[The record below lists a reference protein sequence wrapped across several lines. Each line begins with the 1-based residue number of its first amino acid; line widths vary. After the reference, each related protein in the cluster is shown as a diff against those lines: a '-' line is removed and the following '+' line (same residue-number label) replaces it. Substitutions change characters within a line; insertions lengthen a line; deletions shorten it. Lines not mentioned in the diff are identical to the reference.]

1 MASSVCWNVQ
11 NIEEGREE
19 MKSYFARMD
28 DIGKPLRPAQ
38 IERMQANVAQAE
50 SVMKEI
56 DAEVERI
63 KNFGIPAEKVH
74 ERGEMTVWDRIEY
87 IVDPGTFC
95 PLHTIFDPENEE
107 SGSTGVVDGLARIAG
122 KWCVLIGFNNKW
134 IAGAWIAGQAENNL
148 RVTDLA
154 KIMNLPLVWLVNCSG
169 VKLPEQEKVY
179 ANRRGQGT
187 CFFRHAELEQMGI
200 PVLAGI
206 YGTNPAGGGYQGIS
220 PTILLAHNKANIAVG
235 GGGIVSGMSPKG
247 YFDEE
252 SAEELIAA
260 TRHFKAVP
268 PGSVKVHYDS
278 TGFFT
283 AVFEKE
289 TEVLDA
295 LKGYMADMPAYNPR
309 FFRVA
314 PPAEPKYAPT
324 EIASIVP
331 VNPKAGYDFD
341 NVLARLVDNSEH
353 MEFRPGYGP
362 EVYTGLVKVDGF
374 LMGVIGNRHGL
385 LPNYPEYTN
394 EYIGVGGKLYR
405 QGLIKMNE
413 FVTQCGR
420 DRVPIVWL
428 QDTSGIDVGDTAEKA
443 ELLGLGQSLIYSIEQ
458 TNLPMM
464 LVVLRK
470 GTAAAHYVMG
480 GPTANN
486 NNAFTLGTPAT
497 EINVMHGETA
507 AAASYARRLVKE
519 KDAGKPLGPVIDK
532 MNEMVRHYEETSKP
546 IYCAKKGFVDEVV
559 RFGEIRRYM
568 TAFAGGIYQNPR
580 SICPHHHM
588 LLPRMIRSQVV
599 TGLERPA

>member
-1 MASSVCWNVQ
+1 
-11 NIEEGREE
+11 
-19 MKSYFARMD
+19 MKSYFAKMD

-38 IERMQANVAQAE
+38 IERMQANVVQAE
-50 SVMKEI
+50 STMKEI

-63 KNFGIPAEKVH
+63 KNYGIPAEKVH

-220 PTILLAHNKANIAVG
+220 PTILLAHKKANIAVG

-314 PPAEPKYAPT
+314 PPAEPKYAPM
-324 EIASIVP
+324 EIASIIP

-341 NVLARLVDNSEH
+341 NVLARLADNSEH
-353 MEFRPGYGP
+353 LEFRPSYGP

-374 LMGVIGNRHGL
+374 LLGVIGNRHGL

-532 MNEMVRHYEETSKP
+532 MNEMVRHYEETSRP

-568 TAFAGGIYQNPR
+568 VAFAGGIYQNPR

-588 LLPRMIRSQVV
+588 LLPRLIRSQVV
-599 TGLERPA
+599 KGLERPV

>member
-1 MASSVCWNVQ
+1 M
-11 NIEEGREE
+11 RP
-19 MKSYFARMD
+19 YFEKMD

-38 IERMQANVAQAE
+38 LERMQASVAQAE
-50 SVMKEI
+50 SVMQEI

-63 KNFGIPAEKVH
+63 KNVGIPVEKVH

-220 PTILLAHNKANIAVG
+220 PTILLAHKKANIAVG

-268 PGSVKVHYDS
+268 PGSVKIHYDS

-289 TEVLDA
+289 TQVLDA
-295 LKGYMADMPAYNPR
+295 LKGYMAEMPAYNPR

-314 PPAEPKYAPT
+314 SPAEPKFPPA
-324 EIASIVP
+324 EIASLIP
-331 VNPKAGYDFD
+331 MNPKAGYDFD

-374 LMGVIGNRHGL
+374 LMGMIGNRHGL
-385 LPNYPEYTN
+385 LANYPEYTN

-420 DRVPIVWL
+420 DCVPIIWL

-458 TNLPMM
+458 TTLPMM

-519 KDAGKPLGPVIDK
+519 KDAGKPLGPVIAK

-546 IYCAKKGFVDEVV
+546 IYCAKKGFVDEVI

-568 TAFAGGIYQNPR
+568 AAFADGVYQNPR

-588 LLPRMIRSQVV
+588 MLPRMIRSQIVK
-599 TGLERPA
+599 GLDRPV

>member
-1 MASSVCWNVQ
+1 M
-11 NIEEGREE
+11 RP
-19 MKSYFARMD
+19 YFERMD

-38 IERMQANVAQAE
+38 FERMQANVVQAE
-50 SVMKEI
+50 AVMKKI

-63 KNFGIPAEKVH
+63 KNVGIPAEKIR

-87 IVDPGTFC
+87 VVDPGTFC

-122 KWCVLIGFNNKW
+122 RWCVLIGFNNKW

-154 KIMNLPLVWLVNCSG
+154 KLMNLPLVWLVNCSG

-179 ANRRGQGT
+179 ANRRGQGA

-220 PTILLAHNKANIAVG
+220 PTILLAHKNCNIAVG

-247 YFDEE
+247 SFDEE
-252 SAEELIAA
+252 GAEELIKA

-278 TGFFT
+278 TGFFR
-283 AVFEKE
+283 AVFETE
-289 TEVLDA
+289 TQVLDA
-295 LKGYMADMPAYNPR
+295 LKECMTDIPAYNPR

-314 PPAEPKYAPT
+314 EPAAPKYSPA

-331 VNPKAGYDFD
+331 LNQKAGYDFD
-341 NVLARLVDNSEH
+341 NVLARLVDNSEQ
-353 MEFRPGYGP
+353 MEFRPQYGP

-374 LMGVIGNRHGL
+374 LLGVIGNRQGL

-413 FVTQCGR
+413 FVTLCGR
-420 DRVPIVWL
+420 DRVPILWF

-458 TNLPMM
+458 THLPMM

-497 EINVMHGETA
+497 EIYVMHGETA

-519 KDAGKPLGPVIDK
+519 KDAGRPLGPVIDK
-532 MNEMVRHYEETSKP
+532 MNEMVKHYEETSEP
-546 IYCAKKGFVDEVV
+546 LYCAKKGFVDEVV
-559 RFGEIRRYM
+559 RFEEIRRYM
-568 TAFAGGIYQNPR
+568 MAFANGVYQNPR

-599 TGLERPA
+599 TGLDRPV

>member
-1 MASSVCWNVQ
+1 
-11 NIEEGREE
+11 
-19 MKSYFARMD
+19 
-28 DIGKPLRPAQ
+28 
-38 IERMQANVAQAE
+38 MQASVAQAE
-50 SVMKEI
+50 SVMQEI

-63 KNFGIPAEKVH
+63 KNVGIPVEKVH

-220 PTILLAHNKANIAVG
+220 PTILLAHKKANIAVG

-268 PGSVKVHYDS
+268 PGSVKIHYDS

-289 TEVLDA
+289 TQVLDA
-295 LKGYMADMPAYNPR
+295 LKGYMAEMPAYNPR

-314 PPAEPKYAPT
+314 SPAEPKFPPA
-324 EIASIVP
+324 EIASLIP
-331 VNPKAGYDFD
+331 MNPKAGYDFD

-374 LMGVIGNRHGL
+374 LMGMIGNRHGL
-385 LPNYPEYTN
+385 LANYPEYTN

-420 DRVPIVWL
+420 DCVPIIWL

-458 TNLPMM
+458 TTLPMM

-519 KDAGKPLGPVIDK
+519 KDAGKPLGPVIAK
-532 MNEMVRHYEETSKP
+532 MNEMVKHYEETSKP
-546 IYCAKKGFVDEVV
+546 IYCAKKGFVDEVI

-568 TAFAGGIYQNPR
+568 AAFADGVYQNPR

-588 LLPRMIRSQVV
+588 MLPRMIRSQIVK
-599 TGLERPA
+599 GLDRPV

>member
-1 MASSVCWNVQ
+1 
-11 NIEEGREE
+11 
-19 MKSYFARMD
+19 MKPYFAKMD

-38 IERMQANVAQAE
+38 IERMRENAAQAE
-50 SVMKEI
+50 SVMKEV

-63 KNFGIPAEKVH
+63 KAFGIPAEKIH

-87 IVDPGTFC
+87 VVDPGTFC

-220 PTILLAHNKANIAVG
+220 PTILLAHKKANIAVG

-283 AVFEKE
+283 AVFEEE

-295 LKGYMADMPAYNPR
+295 LKGYMAEMPAYNPR

-314 PPAEPKYAPT
+314 VPAEPKYAPA

-331 VNPKAGYDFD
+331 LNPKAGYDFD
-341 NVLARLVDNSEH
+341 NMLARLVDNSEH
-353 MEFRPGYGP
+353 LEFRPGYGP

-420 DRVPIVWL
+420 DRVPILWL

-458 TNLPMM
+458 THLPMM

-532 MNEMVRHYEETSKP
+532 MNEMVKHYEETSKP

-559 RFGEIRRYM
+559 RFAEIRRYLV
-568 TAFAGGIYQNPR
+568 AFADGVYQNPR

-588 LLPRMIRSQVV
+588 LLPRLIRSQIV
-599 TGLERPA
+599 TGLKRPV

>member
-1 MASSVCWNVQ
+1 
-11 NIEEGREE
+11 
-19 MKSYFARMD
+19 MKSYFAKMD

-38 IERMQANVAQAE
+38 LERMQANAAQAE

-63 KNFGIPAEKVH
+63 KNYGISAEKVH

-220 PTILLAHNKANIAVG
+220 PTILLAHKKANIAVG

-314 PPAEPKYAPT
+314 PPAEPKYSPQ

-341 NVLARLVDNSEH
+341 NVLARLTDNSEH

-374 LMGVIGNRHGL
+374 LLGVIGNRHGL

-443 ELLGLGQSLIYSIEQ
+443 ELLGLGQSLIH
-458 TNLPMM
+458 T
-464 LVVLRK
+464 
-470 GTAAAHYVMG
+470 G
-480 GPTANN
+480 
-486 NNAFTLGTPAT
+486 
-497 EINVMHGETA
+497 
-507 AAASYARRLVKE
+507 
-519 KDAGKPLGPVIDK
+519 DAGDGDQ
-532 MNEMVRHYEETSKP
+532 RD
-546 IYCAKKGFVDEVV
+546 A
-559 RFGEIRRYM
+559 R
-568 TAFAGGIYQNPR
+568 
-580 SICPHHHM
+580 
-588 LLPRMIRSQVV
+588 
-599 TGLERPA
+599 

>member
-1 MASSVCWNVQ
+1 
-11 NIEEGREE
+11 
-19 MKSYFARMD
+19 MKPYFAKMD

-38 IERMQANVAQAE
+38 LERMKANVAQAE

-220 PTILLAHNKANIAVG
+220 PTILLAHKKANIAVG

-268 PGSVKVHYDS
+268 PGSVKIHYDS

-289 TEVLDA
+289 TQVLDA
-295 LKGYMADMPAYNPR
+295 LKGYMAEMPAYNPR

-314 PPAEPKYAPT
+314 PPAEPKYSPM
-324 EIASIVP
+324 EIASIIP

-374 LMGVIGNRHGL
+374 LLGVIGNRHGL

-420 DRVPIVWL
+420 DRVPILWF

-568 TAFAGGIYQNPR
+568 VAFAGGIYQNPR

-588 LLPRMIRSQVV
+588 LLPRLIRSQVV
-599 TGLERPA
+599 KGLERPS

>member
-1 MASSVCWNVQ
+1 
-11 NIEEGREE
+11 
-19 MKSYFARMD
+19 MKPYFEKMD
-28 DIGKPLRPAQ
+28 DLGKPLRPAQ
-38 IERMQANVAQAE
+38 LERM
-50 SVMKEI
+50 KENRTRI
-56 DAEVERI
+56 EEMMALVDAETDRI
-63 KNFGIPAEKVH
+63 RNVGVPDEKLH
-74 ERGEMTVWDRIEY
+74 KRGQLTVWERIEY
-87 IVDPGTFC
+87 LVDPGTFC
-95 PLHTIFDPENEE
+95 PLHTIFDPDREE

-148 RVTDLA
+148 RVTDIA

-200 PVLAGI
+200 PVIAGI

-220 PTILLAHNKANIAVG
+220 PTILFAHKDANIAVG
-235 GGGIVSGMSPKG
+235 GGGIVGGMSPKG

-252 SAEELIAA
+252 GAEALIEA
-260 TRHFKAVP
+260 TRHFKAEP
-268 PGSVKVHYDS
+268 PGSVKVHYDH

-283 AVFEKE
+283 AVFEE
-289 TEVLDA
+289 EQQVLDA
-295 LKGYMADMPAYNPR
+295 IKEYMADMPAYNPR

-314 PPAEPKYAPT
+314 EPAQPKFDPG

-331 VNPKAGYDFD
+331 MNQKAAYDFD
-341 NVLARLVDNSEH
+341 NMLARLIDNSEH
-353 MEFRPGYGP
+353 LEFRPGYGP
-362 EVYTGLVKVDGF
+362 EVYTGLVKLDGY
-374 LMGVIGNRHGL
+374 LLGVIGNRQGL
-385 LPNYPEYTN
+385 LPDYPEYTN

-413 FVTQCGR
+413 FVTLCGR
-420 DRVPIVWL
+420 DRVPLIWF

-458 TNLPMM
+458 TDIPMM

-486 NNAFTLGTPAT
+486 NNAFTLGTAAT
-497 EINVMHGETA
+497 EIAVMHGETA
-507 AAASYARRLVKE
+507 AAASYSRRLVKE
-519 KDAGKPLGPVIDK
+519 KDAGRPLGPVIDK
-532 MNEMVRHYEETSKP
+532 MNEMVRHYQETSQP
-546 IYCAKKGFVDEVV
+546 IFCAREGFVDEVV
-559 RFGEIRRYM
+559 RFEAMRTYLV
-568 TAFAGGIYQNPR
+568 AFANGVYQNPR
-580 SICPHHHM
+580 SICPKHHM
-588 LLPRMIRSQVV
+588 LLPRIIRSQRVK
-599 TGLERPA
+599 GLDRPGKDE

>member
-1 MASSVCWNVQ
+1 
-11 NIEEGREE
+11 
-19 MKSYFARMD
+19 MD
-28 DIGKPLRPAQ
+28 EIGKALRPAHL
-38 IERMQANVAQAE
+38 ERMKANVAQAE
-50 SVMKEI
+50 AIMKEI

-95 PLHTIFDPENEE
+95 PLHTIFDPDSEE

-206 YGTNPAGGGYQGIS
+206 YGTNPAGGGYQGVS
-220 PTILLAHNKANIAVG
+220 PTILLAHKKANIAVG

-268 PGSVKVHYDS
+268 PGSVKIHYDS

-289 TEVLDA
+289 KEVLDA
-295 LKGYMADMPAYNPR
+295 LKGYMAEMPAYNPR
-309 FFRVA
+309 FFRVS
-314 PPAEPKYAPT
+314 PPAEPKYAPE
-324 EIASIVP
+324 EIVSIIP
-331 VNPKAGYDFD
+331 VNPKAGYDFES
-341 NVLARLVDNSEH
+341 VLARLADNSEH

-374 LMGVIGNRHGL
+374 LLGVIGNRHGL

-413 FVTQCGR
+413 FVTQFGR
-420 DRVPIVWL
+420 DRVPMVWL
-428 QDTSGIDVGDTAEKA
+428 QDTSGIDVGDTA

-458 TNLPMM
+458 TKLPMM
-464 LVVLRK
+464 LVVLRR

-486 NNAFTLGTPAT
+486 HCAFTLGTPAT

-532 MNEMVRHYEETSKP
+532 MNEMVKHYEETSKP
-546 IYCAKKGFVDEVV
+546 IYCAKKGFVDEVI

-568 TAFAGGIYQNPR
+568 VAFAGGAYQNPR

-588 LLPRMIRSQVV
+588 MLPRMIRSQIVKSIP
-599 TGLERPA
+599 RPS

>member
-1 MASSVCWNVQ
+1 
-11 NIEEGREE
+11 
-19 MKSYFARMD
+19 MKPYFTKMD

-38 IERMQANVAQAE
+38 LERMQENVAQAE
-50 SVMKEI
+50 SIMKEI

-63 KNFGIPAEKVH
+63 KNYGIPAEKVH

-87 IVDPGTFC
+87 VVDPGTFC

-107 SGSTGVVDGLARIAG
+107 SGSTGVVDGMARIAG

-220 PTILLAHNKANIAVG
+220 PTILLAHKKANIAVG

-268 PGSVKVHYDS
+268 PGSVKIHYDS

-295 LKGYMADMPAYNPR
+295 LKGYMADIPAYNPR

-314 PPAEPKYAPT
+314 PPAEPKYAPM
-324 EIASIVP
+324 EIASIIP
-331 VNPKAGYDFD
+331 VNPKAGFDFD

-374 LMGVIGNRHGL
+374 LLGVIGNRHGL

-458 TNLPMM
+458 THLPMM

-532 MNEMVRHYEETSKP
+532 MNEMVKHYEETSKP

-568 TAFAGGIYQNPR
+568 VAFAGGVYQNPR

-599 TGLERPA
+599 TGLVRPE

>member
-1 MASSVCWNVQ
+1 
-11 NIEEGREE
+11 
-19 MKSYFARMD
+19 MKPYFAKMD

-38 IERMQANVAQAE
+38 LERMKANVAQAE

-220 PTILLAHNKANIAVG
+220 PTILLAHKKANIAVG

-268 PGSVKVHYDS
+268 PGSVKIHYDS

-289 TEVLDA
+289 TQVLDA
-295 LKGYMADMPAYNPR
+295 LKGYMAEMPAYNPR

-314 PPAEPKYAPT
+314 PPAEPKYSPM
-324 EIASIVP
+324 EIASIIP

-374 LMGVIGNRHGL
+374 LLGVIGNRHGL

-420 DRVPIVWL
+420 DRVPILWF

-519 KDAGKPLGPVIDK
+519 RDAGKPLGPVIDK

-568 TAFAGGIYQNPR
+568 VAFAGGIYQNPR

-588 LLPRMIRSQVV
+588 LLPRLIRSQVV
-599 TGLERPA
+599 KGLERPS

>member
-1 MASSVCWNVQ
+1 
-11 NIEEGREE
+11 
-19 MKSYFARMD
+19 MD

-38 IERMQANVAQAE
+38 MERMRENVAQAE
-50 SVMKEI
+50 SIMKEI

-63 KNFGIPAEKVH
+63 KNFGISAEKVH

-95 PLHTIFDPENEE
+95 PLHTIFDPDNEE

-206 YGTNPAGGGYQGIS
+206 YGTNPAGGGYQGVS
-220 PTILLAHNKANIAVG
+220 PTILLAHKKANIAVG

-247 YFDEE
+247 YFDEQ

-268 PGSVKVHYDS
+268 PGSVKIHYDS

-295 LKGYMADMPAYNPR
+295 LKGYMAEMPAYNPR

-314 PPAEPKYAPT
+314 LPAEPKYSPA
-324 EIASIVP
+324 EIASIVQ

-341 NVLARLVDNSEH
+341 NVLARLADNSEH

-458 TNLPMM
+458 TKLPMM

-486 NNAFTLGTPAT
+486 HCAFTLGTPAT

-532 MNEMVRHYEETSKP
+532 MNEMVKHYEETSKP
-546 IYCAKKGFVDEVV
+546 IYCAKKGFVDEVI

-568 TAFAGGIYQNPR
+568 VAFAGGVYQNPR

-588 LLPRMIRSQVV
+588 LLPRLIRSQIV
-599 TGLERPA
+599 TGPERPS

>member
-1 MASSVCWNVQ
+1 MRQ
-11 NIEEGREE
+11 FIDEEGIEEMRP
-19 MKSYFARMD
+19 YFARMD

-38 IERMQANVAQAE
+38 RERMAENALQAE
-50 SVMKEI
+50 AIMKKI

-63 KNFGIPAEKVH
+63 KNVGIPAEKIH

-87 IVDPGTFC
+87 LTDPGTFC

-122 KWCVLIGFNNKW
+122 RWCVLIGFNNKW
-134 IAGAWIAGQAENNL
+134 MAGAWIAGQAENNL

-154 KIMNLPLVWLVNCSG
+154 KLMNLPLVWLVNCSG

-206 YGTNPAGGGYQGIS
+206 YGTNPAGGSYQGIS
-220 PTILLAHNKANIAVG
+220 PTILLAHKNCNIAVG

-247 YFDEE
+247 AFDEE
-252 SAEELIAA
+252 GAEELIKA
-260 TRHFKAVP
+260 TRHFKSVP

-278 TGFFT
+278 TGFFR
-283 AVFEKE
+283 AVFETE
-289 TEVLDA
+289 TQVLDA
-295 LKGYMADMPAYNPR
+295 LKEYMTDIPAYNPR

-314 PPAEPKYAPT
+314 APAEPKYSPA
-324 EIASIVP
+324 EIAAIVP
-331 VNPKAGYDFD
+331 LNQKAGYDFD
-341 NVLARLVDNSEH
+341 NVLARLVDNSEQL
-353 MEFRPGYGP
+353 EFRPQFGP

-374 LMGVIGNRHGL
+374 LLGVIGNRQGL

-413 FVTQCGR
+413 FVTLCGR
-420 DRVPIVWL
+420 DRVPILWF

-458 TNLPMM
+458 THLPMM

-497 EINVMHGETA
+497 EIYVMHGETA

-519 KDAGKPLGPVIDK
+519 KDAGRPLGPVIDR
-532 MNEMVRHYEETSKP
+532 MNEMVKHYAETSEP
-546 IYCAKKGFVDEVV
+546 LYCAKKGFVDEVV
-559 RFGEIRRYM
+559 RFEEIRRYM
-568 TAFAGGIYQNPR
+568 VAFANGVYQNPR

-599 TGLERPA
+599 TGLDRPV

>member
-1 MASSVCWNVQ
+1 M
-11 NIEEGREE
+11 RP
-19 MKSYFARMD
+19 YFERMD

-38 IERMQANVAQAE
+38 FERMQANVVQAE
-50 SVMKEI
+50 AVMKKI

-63 KNFGIPAEKVH
+63 KNVGIPAEKIR

-87 IVDPGTFC
+87 VVDPGTFC

-122 KWCVLIGFNNKW
+122 RWCVLIGFNNKW

-154 KIMNLPLVWLVNCSG
+154 KLMNLPLVWLVNCSG

-220 PTILLAHNKANIAVG
+220 PTILLAHKNCNIAVG

-247 YFDEE
+247 SFDEE
-252 SAEELIAA
+252 GAEELIKA

-278 TGFFT
+278 TGFFR
-283 AVFEKE
+283 AVFETE
-289 TEVLDA
+289 TQVLDA
-295 LKGYMADMPAYNPR
+295 LKECMTDIPAYNPR

-314 PPAEPKYAPT
+314 EPAAPKYSPA

-331 VNPKAGYDFD
+331 LNQKAGYDFD
-341 NVLARLVDNSEH
+341 NVLARLVDNSEQ
-353 MEFRPGYGP
+353 MEFRPQYGP

-374 LMGVIGNRHGL
+374 LLGVIGNRQGL

-413 FVTQCGR
+413 FVTLCGR
-420 DRVPIVWL
+420 DRVPILWF

-458 TNLPMM
+458 THLPMM

-497 EINVMHGETA
+497 G
-507 AAASYARRLVKE
+507 R
-519 KDAGKPLGPVIDK
+519 PLGPVIDK
-532 MNEMVRHYEETSKP
+532 MNEMVKHYEETSEP
-546 IYCAKKGFVDEVV
+546 LYCAKKGFVDEVV
-559 RFGEIRRYM
+559 RFEEIRRYM
-568 TAFAGGIYQNPR
+568 VAFTNGVYQNPR

-588 LLPRMIRSQVV
+588 MLPRMIRSQVV
-599 TGLERPA
+599 TGLDRPV

>member
-1 MASSVCWNVQ
+1 
-11 NIEEGREE
+11 
-19 MKSYFARMD
+19 MKSYFTKMD

-63 KNFGIPAEKVH
+63 KNYGIPAEKVH

-220 PTILLAHNKANIAVG
+220 PTILLAHKNANIAVG

-268 PGSVKVHYDS
+268 PGSVQVHYDS

-314 PPAEPKYAPT
+314 PPAEPKYSPM

-420 DRVPIVWL
+420 DRVPMVWL

-532 MNEMVRHYEETSKP
+532 MNEMVKHYEETSKP

-568 TAFAGGIYQNPR
+568 AAFAGGVYQNPR

-599 TGLERPA
+599 TGLERPV

>member
-1 MASSVCWNVQ
+1 
-11 NIEEGREE
+11 
-19 MKSYFARMD
+19 MD

-38 IERMQANVAQAE
+38 LERMQANVAQAE
-50 SVMKEI
+50 SIMKEI

-74 ERGEMTVWDRIEY
+74 ERGEMTVWDRIAY

-220 PTILLAHNKANIAVG
+220 PTILLAHKKANIAVG

-268 PGSVKVHYDS
+268 PGSVKIHYDS

-283 AVFEKE
+283 AVFEEE
-289 TEVLDA
+289 TQVLDA
-295 LKGYMADMPAYNPR
+295 LKGYMAEIPAYNPR

-314 PPAEPKYAPT
+314 PPAEPKYSPM

-420 DRVPIVWL
+420 DRVPILWL

-568 TAFAGGIYQNPR
+568 VAFAGGVYQNPR

-588 LLPRMIRSQVV
+588 LLPRLIRSQVV
-599 TGLERPA
+599 KGLERPV

>member
-1 MASSVCWNVQ
+1 
-11 NIEEGREE
+11 
-19 MKSYFARMD
+19 
-28 DIGKPLRPAQ
+28 L
-38 IERMQANVAQAE
+38 ERMKANVAQAE

-220 PTILLAHNKANIAVG
+220 PTILLAHKKANIAVG

-268 PGSVKVHYDS
+268 PGSVKIHYDS

-289 TEVLDA
+289 TQVLDA
-295 LKGYMADMPAYNPR
+295 LKGYMAEMPAYNPR

-314 PPAEPKYAPT
+314 PPAEPKYSPM
-324 EIASIVP
+324 EIASIIP

-374 LMGVIGNRHGL
+374 LLGVIGNRHGL

-420 DRVPIVWL
+420 DRVPILWF

-568 TAFAGGIYQNPR
+568 VAFAGGIYQNPR

-588 LLPRMIRSQVV
+588 LLPRLIRSQVV
-599 TGLERPA
+599 KGLERPS

>member
-1 MASSVCWNVQ
+1 
-11 NIEEGREE
+11 
-19 MKSYFARMD
+19 MKPYFAKMD
-28 DIGKPLRPAQ
+28 DIGRSLKPAQ
-38 IERMQANVAQAE
+38 IERMQASVAQAE
-50 SVMKEI
+50 TIMREI

-74 ERGEMTVWDRIEY
+74 ERGEMTIWDRIEY

-220 PTILLAHNKANIAVG
+220 PTILLAHKKANIAVG

-247 YFDEE
+247 YFDEA
-252 SAEELIAA
+252 SAEELITA

-268 PGSVKVHYDS
+268 PGSAKVHYDS

-283 AVFEKE
+283 AVFEEE

-295 LKGYMADMPAYNPR
+295 LKGYMAEMPAYNPR

-314 PPAEPKYAPT
+314 APAEPRYAPQ
-324 EIASIVP
+324 EIASLIP
-331 VNPKAGYDFD
+331 MNPKAGYDFD

-353 MEFRPGYGP
+353 LEFRPGYGP

-374 LMGVIGNRHGL
+374 LLGVVGNRHGL

-420 DRVPIVWL
+420 DRVPILWF

-458 TNLPMM
+458 THLPMM

-568 TAFAGGIYQNPR
+568 AAFANGVYQNPR

-588 LLPRMIRSQVV
+588 LLPRLIRSQVV
-599 TGLERPA
+599 SGPERPKSKAAAEG

>member
-1 MASSVCWNVQ
+1 
-11 NIEEGREE
+11 
-19 MKSYFARMD
+19 MKPYFAKMD

-38 IERMQANVAQAE
+38 LERMQANVAQAE

-63 KNFGIPAEKVH
+63 KNYGIPAEKVH

-87 IVDPGTFC
+87 VVDPGTFC

-220 PTILLAHNKANIAVG
+220 PTILLAHKKANIAVG

-268 PGSVKVHYDS
+268 PGSVKIHYDS

-314 PPAEPKYAPT
+314 PPAEPKFAPT

-341 NVLARLVDNSEH
+341 NVLARLADNSEH
-353 MEFRPGYGP
+353 MEFRTGYGP

-374 LMGVIGNRHGL
+374 LIGVIGNRHGL
-385 LPNYPEYTN
+385 LSNYPEYTN

-420 DRVPIVWL
+420 DRVPIIWL

-458 TNLPMM
+458 TSLPMM

-532 MNEMVRHYEETSKP
+532 MNEMVKHYEETSRP
-546 IYCAKKGFVDEVV
+546 FYCAKKGFVDEVI

-568 TAFAGGIYQNPR
+568 VAFAGGVYQNPR

-599 TGLERPA
+599 TGLKRPE

>member
-1 MASSVCWNVQ
+1 M
-11 NIEEGREE
+11 RP
-19 MKSYFARMD
+19 YFEKMD
-28 DIGKPLRPAQ
+28 DLGKPLRPAQ
-38 IERMQANVAQAE
+38 LERMQANAAQAE
-50 SVMKEI
+50 AVMKEI

-63 KNFGIPAEKVH
+63 KNYGIPAEKVH

-87 IVDPGTFC
+87 VVDPGTFC
-95 PLHTIFDPENEE
+95 PLHTIFDPEGEE

-220 PTILLAHNKANIAVG
+220 PTILLAHKKANIAVG

-252 SAEELIAA
+252 SAEELITA

-268 PGSVKVHYDS
+268 PGSVKIHYDS

-295 LKGYMADMPAYNPR
+295 LKGYMAEMPAYNPR

-314 PPAEPKYAPT
+314 APAEPKYSPQ
-324 EIASIVP
+324 EIASIIP
-331 VNPKAGYDFD
+331 INPKAGYDFD
-341 NVLARLVDNSEH
+341 NVLARLTDNSEH

-374 LMGVIGNRHGL
+374 LLGVIGNRHGL
-385 LPNYPEYTN
+385 LQNYPEYTN

-443 ELLGLGQSLIYSIEQ
+443 ELLGLGQSLIYSIEA

-532 MNEMVRHYEETSKP
+532 MNEMVKHYEETSRP
-546 IYCAKKGFVDEVV
+546 FYCAKKGFVDEVI
-559 RFGEIRRYM
+559 RFSEIRRYM
-568 TAFAGGIYQNPR
+568 AAFADGVYQNPR

-599 TGLERPA
+599 TGTKRPE

>member
-1 MASSVCWNVQ
+1 M
-11 NIEEGREE
+11 RP
-19 MKSYFARMD
+19 YFTKMD

-38 IERMQANVAQAE
+38 LERMQANVAQAE
-50 SVMKEI
+50 SIMKEI

-74 ERGEMTVWDRIEY
+74 ERGEMTVWDRIAY
-87 IVDPGTFC
+87 IVDPGSFC

-220 PTILLAHNKANIAVG
+220 PTILLAHKGANIAVG

-268 PGSVKVHYDS
+268 PGSVKIHYDS

-314 PPAEPKYAPT
+314 PPAEPKYAPM

-420 DRVPIVWL
+420 DRVPIVWF

-532 MNEMVRHYEETSKP
+532 MNEMVRHYEETSRP

-568 TAFAGGIYQNPR
+568 AAFAGGVYQNPR

-588 LLPRMIRSQVV
+588 LLPRLIRSQVV
-599 TGLERPA
+599 KGLERPV

>member
-1 MASSVCWNVQ
+1 MFK
-11 NIEEGREE
+11 ILRKEGREE

-63 KNFGIPAEKVH
+63 KNYGIPAEKVH

>member
-1 MASSVCWNVQ
+1 M
-11 NIEEGREE
+11 RP
-19 MKSYFARMD
+19 YFAKMD

-38 IERMQANVAQAE
+38 LERMQANAAQAE
-50 SVMKEI
+50 SIMQEI

-87 IVDPGTFC
+87 VVDPGTFC

-220 PTILLAHNKANIAVG
+220 PTILLAHKKANIAVG

-247 YFDEE
+247 CFDEE

-268 PGSVKVHYDS
+268 PGSVKIHYDS

-295 LKGYMADMPAYNPR
+295 LKGYMAEMPAYNPR

-314 PPAEPKYAPT
+314 APAEPKYSPL

-331 VNPKAGYDFD
+331 IHPKAGYDFD
-341 NVLARLVDNSEH
+341 NVLARLVDSSEH

-546 IYCAKKGFVDEVV
+546 IYCARKGFVDEVV

-568 TAFAGGIYQNPR
+568 AAFAGGVYQNPR

-588 LLPRMIRSQVV
+588 MLPRLIRSQIV
-599 TGLERPA
+599 TGLERPV